1 MCSCPLS
8 APASGEGKSI
18 CWVVE
23 HDRFFERHLLD
34 NESISWAM
42 RNEIRLSLARL
53 SRGGLRFTLL
63 T

>member
-1 MCSCPLS
+1 VLLS
-8 APASGEGKSI
+8 VVSPCFRRGKSI
-18 CWVVE
+18 RWVVE

-34 NESISWAM
+34 NERISWSA
-42 RNEIRLSLARL
+42 RKIRLSLARL